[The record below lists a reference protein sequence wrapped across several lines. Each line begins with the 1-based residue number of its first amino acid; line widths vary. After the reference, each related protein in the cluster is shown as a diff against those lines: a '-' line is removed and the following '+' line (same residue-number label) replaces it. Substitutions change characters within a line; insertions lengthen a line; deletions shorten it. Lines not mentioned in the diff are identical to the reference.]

1 MNPEPPQRTTAIAKV
16 CLSRE
21 EILASKLYTCAIG
34 SCDEVFRN
42 AAHLQLHVLRRH
54 KLEPNRDRK
63 PPEGSQHFYC
73 PSPHCPYHQQ
83 PLEEANGARHFLS
96 FRSLKQHFLKVHEE
110 RTVVC
115 TGCDKTFAT
124 ESYLRHHLQSCG
136 RTFTCDHCSA
146 SYGSRESLLTHARR
160 KGHGYDSLV
169 ANGASRGA
177 RKRRKSPS
185 TTATDHAAGAKSVA
199 VQTVNNLTDRATQ
212 TTQSHRPEQDLYNY
226 DQPSAAVASVDAAVA
241 ATDLYPVEPATG
253 RPLFS
258 VSLMGSLAPSSDSE
272 TSTPVVC
279 TETQTDFIDVMLTSA
294 INRHDPMLSYTHM
307 CTQTSDMPAGLLT
320 DLGLSTI
327 ETQTCWSED
336 GTGES
341 FGDFLVSTET
351 QTNFDI
357 DCFSCTGSNDGCHY
371 SGATT
376 DGDRSEPEQ
385 PISNCKQTQAPE
397 HNCVS
402 QFPHDWKRFS

>member
-1 MNPEPPQRTTAIAKV
+1 MNPESARAMPAIAKV
-16 CLSRE
+16 FLSRE
-21 EILASKLYTCAIG
+21 EILASKMYTCAIG
-34 SCDEVFRN
+34 NCGEVFRN
-42 AAHLQLHVLRRH
+42 AAHLQLHVVRRH
-54 KLEPNRDRK
+54 KLERNRDR
-63 PPEGSQHFYC
+63 PPEGSQYFYC
-73 PSPHCPYHQQ
+73 PSVHCPYHQK

-115 TGCDKTFAT
+115 TRCEKTFAT

-136 RTFTCDHCSA
+136 RTFTCDQCSA
-146 SYGSRESLLTHARR
+146 SYGSREALLTHARR
-160 KGHGYDSLV
+160 KGHDYQNLV
-169 ANGASRGA
+169 AAGASRQA
-177 RKRRKSPS
+177 RKRPKSP
-185 TTATDHAAGAKSVA
+185 TTTGGTISVA

-212 TTQSHRPEQDLYNY
+212 TTQSRRSEQALYNY
-226 DQPSAAVASVDAAVA
+226 DQPPAASVNAAVT
-241 ATDLYPVEPATG
+241 ATDLYSVEPTG

-258 VSLMGSLAPSSDSE
+258 VSLMGIAPPSDNE
-272 TSTPVVC
+272 ASTPVVC
-279 TETQTDFIDVMLTSA
+279 TETQTDFIDVMLTSG

-357 DCFSCTGSNDGCHY
+357 DSFSCTNSNDGDY
-371 SGATT
+371 TRATT
-376 DGDRSEPEQ
+376 GGDGTESEQ

-397 HNCVS
+397 KPVS
-402 QFPHDWKRFS
+402 QFPHLEWKRFS

>member
-1 MNPEPPQRTTAIAKV
+1 MNLEPTRVASAITKV
-16 CLSRE
+16 FLTRE
-21 EILASKLYTCAIG
+21 EILARKLYPCPIG
-34 SCDEVFRN
+34 SCGEVFRN
-42 AAHLQLHVLRRH
+42 AAHLQLHIVRRH

-73 PSPHCPYHQQ
+73 PSLHCPYYQK
-83 PLEEANGARHFLS
+83 PLEEGNGSRHFLS

-115 TGCDKTFAT
+115 TGCEKTFAT
-124 ESYLRHHLQSCG
+124 ESFLRHHLQSCG

-146 SYGSRESLLTHARR
+146 SYGSREALLTHARR
-160 KGHGYDSLV
+160 KAHGYENLV
-169 ANGASRGA
+169 ANGAPRGA
-177 RKRRKSPS
+177 RKRRKTPS
-185 TTATDHAAGAKSVA
+185 FTATHRAGEAKSVA
-199 VQTVNNLTDRATQ
+199 VQTMSNITDRATQ
-212 TTQSHRPEQDLYNY
+212 TNQSRRPEQDPYNY
-226 DQPSAAVASVDAAVA
+226 DQPPTVASVDAAVT
-241 ATDLYPVEPATG
+241 ATDLYPLEPVSG

-258 VSLMGSLAPSSDSE
+258 MSLMGPLAPSNDSE
-272 TSTPVVC
+272 NSIPLVC
-279 TETQTDFIDVMLTSA
+279 TETQTDFIDVMLTSG

-357 DCFSCTGSNDGCHY
+357 DCFSCTGSNDGCDY
-371 SGATT
+371 SRASTG
-376 DGDRSEPEQ
+376 GDRSESEQ

-397 HNCVS
+397 KPAT
-402 QFPHDWKRFS
+402 QFPHLEWKRFS